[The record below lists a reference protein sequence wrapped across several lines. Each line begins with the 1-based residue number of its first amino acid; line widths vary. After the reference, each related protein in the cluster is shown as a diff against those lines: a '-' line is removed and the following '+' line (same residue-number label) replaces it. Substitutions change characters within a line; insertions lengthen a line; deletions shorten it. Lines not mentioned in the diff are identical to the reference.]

1 MDILSKRGQQTVLDE
16 ETAAKIWESNFPSY
30 RYINTPKGQPA
41 FVDAVLIK
49 DNVIAYCVETKC
61 RYDMDLETFSTQRN
75 NEWLVTYD
83 KILNARSIATGL
95 GVPLI
100 GFLYLVTEKIL
111 LARKITDEKGNF
123 VCKMK
128 TENTTTQRT
137 VNGGQIVRNNA
148 FIDMSDAKIL
158 LMPKEN
164 V

>member
-1 MDILSKRGQQTVLDE
+1 MDIKTERGQQTLRDE
-16 ETAAKIWESNFPSY
+16 QDAALIWERNFPAY
-30 RYINTPKGQPA
+30 QYVQTPKDQPA
-41 FVDAVLIK
+41 LVDAMLVK
-49 DNVIAYCVETKC
+49 DKVIMYCVETKC

-83 KILNARSIATGL
+83 KILNSRSVATGL

-100 GFLYLVTEKIL
+100 GFLYLVTDKIL
-111 LARKITDEKGNF
+111 LARKITDDKGNF

-158 LMPKEN
+158 LMPKGN
-164 V
+164 I